1 MDSARNNFF
10 EEYKNKG
17 NRIMLKFDSFSTVGE
32 IFQNGQEAI
41 FYYEQAFQS
50 SQANDNKASSR
61 KNQGYA
67 STRIASGL
75 NDHEQEAIK
84 LYYIYQAIGC
94 YKEAYKFGTEM
105 DKKWKDGVLQNSFS
119 LWKMISQVLMMSDSG
134 EKSLYFEEFA
144 SNLHPDFSQTIYQ
157 ASFNLAKCYYNLALQ
172 SQVRKDF
179 KKADQNIN
187 FAK

>member
-1 MDSARNNFF
+1 M
-10 EEYKNKG
+10 E
-17 NRIMLKFDSFSTVGE
+17 L
-32 IFQNGQEAI
+32 
-41 FYYEQAFQS
+41 
-50 SQANDNKASSR
+50 
-61 KNQGYA
+61 
-67 STRIASGL
+67 
-75 NDHEQEAIK
+75 
-84 LYYIYQAIGC
+84 
-94 YKEAYKFGTEM
+94 

-134 EKSLYFEEFA
+134 EKSLYYEEFA

-157 ASFNLAKCYYNLALQ
+157 ACFNLAKCYYNLALQ